1 MGREKGI
8 NTFQLAC
15 QEFERRHAWNR
26 WLTRVTVDLP
36 WRRPAVFGLFLA
48 ALVADRVGLEQG
60 ASFALSA
67 IFNVQY
73 WQGASDELGGRAPVW
88 SAVAEPSRVRAL
100 LGRA

>member
-8 NTFQLAC
+8 NTFELAC
-15 QEFERRHAWNR
+15 EEFERRHPWSR
-26 WLTRVTVDLP
+26 FLTRACVGRP
-36 WRRPAVFGLFLA
+36 WRGPAMLSLFLA
-48 ALVADRVGLEQG
+48 AMLADRIGQEQV

-73 WQGASDELGGRAPVW
+73 WQGASDELGGPAPVW
-88 SAVAEPSRVRAL
+88 SAVDEPSRVRAL